1 MMSQPHIAPT
11 PAGTSLAGQTII
23 ITGGNSG
30 LGLEAARQYITL
42 NASCVILA
50 CRSLSKGEEAV
61 KYLNSHPT
69 VKSTNPGVNIK
80 VMTLDLDDETSVM
93 NFTTQVKK
101 ELDSLDILVL
111 NGGVNFMNYQVSKSG
126 HERVIQV
133 NYHSNVLLALE
144 LLPLLKSTASQRG
157 QPSRLTFIGSGT
169 HKMQTL
175 NKTPLDKDETVT
187 HHWDDKKKYHPL
199 QRYSDSKL
207 MVTAFTE
214 ALARHVDPSKVIV
227 NCVCP
232 GMVSTGLDA
241 NLPIWLKPIMWIF
254 HFLIDRTPEVGA
266 RTYVYATSVAGV
278 ETHGKWLQHNQIA
291 EYVYWDLHLELKDA
305 NIKINRTDAILT
317 KPEGKIL
324 MQKAWAEALESVK
337 KIDPNFDE
345 QLI

>member
-1 MMSQPHIAPT
+1 MSQPRIAPT
-11 PAGTSLAGQTII
+11 PAGTSLAGQTVI

-30 LGLEAARQYITL
+30 LGLEAARQYTTL

-50 CRSLSKGEEAV
+50 CRSISKGEEAV
-61 KYLNSHPT
+61 KYLSSHPT

-93 NFTTQVKK
+93 NFATQVKK

-111 NGGVNFMNYQVSKSG
+111 NGGVNFMTYQLSKCG

-133 NYHSNVLLALE
+133 NYHSNALLAPE
-144 LLPLLKSTASQRG
+144 LLPLLKSTASKRG

-169 HKMQTL
+169 HKMHTL
-175 NKTPLDKDETVT
+175 NKTPLGKEESVA
-187 HHWDDKKKYHPL
+187 HHWDSKEKYHSL

-214 ALARHVDPSKVIV
+214 ELARHVDPSKVIV

-241 NLPIWLKPIMWIF
+241 NLPIWLKPIMWIW

-266 RTYVYATSVAGV
+266 RTYVYATSVVGV
-278 ETHGKWLQHNQIA
+278 ESHGKWLQHNQIT
-291 EYVYWDLHLELKDA
+291 E
-305 NIKINRTDAILT
+305 
-317 KPEGKIL
+317 
-324 MQKAWAEALESVK
+324 
-337 KIDPNFDE
+337 
-345 QLI
+345 